1 MLLSFLSSP
10 RYERQRKSVCFYYF
24 FCVVAFFSSSPRY
37 ERQRKS
43 VCFDYF
49 FCVVAFFYLRH
60 GTSAKEKVFAS
71 IISSV
76 LLLSFHLR
84 HGTSAKEK
92 VSASII
98 SSVLLLSFH
107 LRQGTSAKEKVFLL
121 FLLSCCF
128 LSIFATIR
136 APKKGK
142 FLSVCEVESN
152 VCRQVCLV
160 KNLHCVSSVCSGS
173 YDWKKSF
180 SAQEG
185 EPLVKASVCNVQWLI
200 YGKTL
205 QCVRGV
211 WVDWRVCVMVH
222 VLKKIQCV

>member
-1 MLLSFLSSP
+1 MCCCFL
-10 RYERQRKSVCFYYF
+10 
-24 FCVVAFFSSSPRY
+24 
-37 ERQRKS
+37 
-43 VCFDYF
+43 
-49 FCVVAFFYLRH
+49 FYLRH
-60 GTSAKEKVFAS
+60 GTSAKEKVFYLLFLLCCCFLFYLRHGTSAKEKVSAS

-128 LSIFATIR
+128 LSIFTTIR

-152 VCRQVCLV
+152 VCRKVCVLRSGKCLV

>member
-1 MLLSFLSSP
+1 MLFIIFSVLLLSFLSSP
-10 RYERQRKSVCFYYF
+10 RYERQRKSFFIISSVLLLSFLSSPRYEHQRKSVCFYYF

-43 VCFDYF
+43 V
-49 FCVVAFFYLRH
+49 
-60 GTSAKEKVFAS
+60 
-71 IISSV
+71 
-76 LLLSFHLR
+76 
-84 HGTSAKEK
+84 
-92 VSASII
+92 
-98 SSVLLLSFH
+98 
-107 LRQGTSAKEKVFLL
+107 LL

-180 SAQEG
+180 SAQDG
-185 EPLVKASVCNVQWLI
+185 EPLVKASVCTVQWLI

>member
-1 MLLSFLSSP
+1 MCCCFL
-10 RYERQRKSVCFYYF
+10 FY
-24 FCVVAFFSSSPRY
+24 
-37 ERQRKS
+37 
-43 VCFDYF
+43 
-49 FCVVAFFYLRH
+49 
-60 GTSAKEKVFAS
+60 
-71 IISSV
+71 
-76 LLLSFHLR
+76 LR

-152 VCRQVCLV
+152 VCRKVCVLRSGKCLV

-222 VLKKIQCV
+222 VLKKIQCVWGRK

>member
-1 MLLSFLSSP
+1 MLFISFYVLLLSFLSSP

-43 VCFDYF
+43 
-49 FCVVAFFYLRH
+49 
-60 GTSAKEKVFAS
+60 
-71 IISSV
+71 
-76 LLLSFHLR
+76 
-84 HGTSAKEK
+84 
-92 VSASII
+92 
-98 SSVLLLSFH
+98 
-107 LRQGTSAKEKVFLL
+107 FLL

-152 VCRQVCLV
+152 VCRQVCVLRSGKCLV